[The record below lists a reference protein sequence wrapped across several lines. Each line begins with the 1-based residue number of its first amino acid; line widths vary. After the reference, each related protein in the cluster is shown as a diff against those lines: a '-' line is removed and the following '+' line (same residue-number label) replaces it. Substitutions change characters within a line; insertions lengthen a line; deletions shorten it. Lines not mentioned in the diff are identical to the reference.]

1 VAAASGR
8 EPQPPRYSAVGNGVS
23 GPGRRR
29 PAPERRHLCRCC
41 LGASC
46 EEEAPEGRPNGVQA
60 ARSAR
65 RRTGRDQPPRGPLAD
80 RSERDAAAP
89 AATAPKRQQRVRTV
103 GIGDST
109 GFLAGRVPRSGCG
122 EFGGRRVEI
131 GSDALAGPVA
141 RPSRAATLTVP
152 AYTIRGRTR
161 DT

>member
-1 VAAASGR
+1 MGA
-8 EPQPPRYSAVGNGVS
+8 GVR
-23 GPGRRR
+23 RRR
-29 PAPERRHLCRCC
+29 PAPERRHFRRCC

-46 EEEAPEGRPNGVQA
+46 EEEAPEGRTNGVQA

-65 RRTGRDQPPRGPLAD
+65 RSTGRDQPPRGPPAE
-80 RSERDAAAP
+80 RSERAAAAP

-109 GFLAGRVPRSGCG
+109 GVLAGRVPRSGCG

-131 GSDALAGPVA
+131 GTDALAGPVA
-141 RPSRAATLTVP
+141 FHSRGASLTGL

-161 DT
+161 GI